1 MEVVKQIEPAITDHF
16 GILRT
21 SERERKLKEPEQRV
35 LFSLRHK
42 ADACYV
48 ISIAWYL
55 VHN

>member
-35 LFSLRHK
+35 LFSLGHK

-48 ISIAWYL
+48 ISIAW
-55 VHN
+55 